1 MSTTTLTSLVPPK
14 SESKELCIIC
24 EAQPYDLICVC
35 GDKFDFNCI
44 HQHVEQIGFEYQDH
58 LEQVTEKLTQLSD
71 LQENSNRNHNYDAAR
86 TQIDNW
92 KRKRIQ
98 DINDIAEK
106 AANDIQ
112 ERENIFNDI
121 PLFQETFTQLSNELH
136 HVVHENLNKLIN
148 LNQQIHDKID
158 ACQDLPNLTFDD
170 ANFDASLLTKLNPSA
185 SNAYVSSSSTSNIN
199 HEELTTVE
207 TEPRVSLPPSPR
219 PEPRIEIDQTQPT
232 VELTNTAKTNEG
244 TKHVTLENT
253 NHVTH
258 ENTNHVTHESTN
270 SDEFEAGQTRYIRR
284 TNPILISTNND
295 KYSATICCHVNQ
307 LIYNNY
313 DQTTQEFRLIFLPDI
328 NNPTAKQTINWNQPD
343 TSINADDDEWIQDI
357 IYSDKLSSYLL
368 LNRARLRVYNAD
380 INELEE
386 FHTFNDR
393 TMKRLSCSEKYIY
406 VTSAHGSTPNT
417 GDEIILMNYAKEE
430 QLRKTFR
437 DIIPTRINR
446 GAGPLVGEISDLA
459 VGANDQ
465 VTIAYRLE
473 RRQEVG
479 VCVFN
484 VTNNGREWSSVK
496 QLLLNDCWHNNLSY
510 TPRIDWCEKLNV
522 FILIEYITGHLIM
535 VDREG
540 QVKGECLFMHA
551 ENRQESPI
559 NLTIS
564 TNDWLCI
571 RYNSSISIHK
581 LTS

>member
-1 MSTTTLTSLVPPK
+1 
-14 SESKELCIIC
+14 
-24 EAQPYDLICVC
+24 
-35 GDKFDFNCI
+35 
-44 HQHVEQIGFEYQDH
+44 
-58 LEQVTEKLTQLSD
+58 
-71 LQENSNRNHNYDAAR
+71 
-86 TQIDNW
+86 
-92 KRKRIQ
+92 
-98 DINDIAEK
+98 
-106 AANDIQ
+106 
-112 ERENIFNDI
+112 
-121 PLFQETFTQLSNELH
+121 
-136 HVVHENLNKLIN
+136 
-148 LNQQIHDKID
+148 
-158 ACQDLPNLTFDD
+158 
-170 ANFDASLLTKLNPSA
+170 
-185 SNAYVSSSSTSNIN
+185 
-199 HEELTTVE
+199 
-207 TEPRVSLPPSPR
+207 
-219 PEPRIEIDQTQPT
+219 
-232 VELTNTAKTNEG
+232 
-244 TKHVTLENT
+244 
-253 NHVTH
+253 
-258 ENTNHVTHESTN
+258 
-270 SDEFEAGQTRYIRR
+270 
-284 TNPILISTNND
+284 
-295 KYSATICCHVNQ
+295 
-307 LIYNNY
+307 
-313 DQTTQEFRLIFLPDI
+313 
-328 NNPTAKQTINWNQPD
+328 
-343 TSINADDDEWIQDI
+343 
-357 IYSDKLSSYLL
+357 
-368 LNRARLRVYNAD
+368 
-380 INELEE
+380 
-386 FHTFNDR
+386 
-393 TMKRLSCSEKYIY
+393 MKRLSCSEKYIY